1 MEWLLETA
9 LLVLLAATLFHA
21 MRLERALGVLK
32 RDRAALEDLVDGFN
46 SSTRAAEQGIER
58 LRAAAEGAGRQVQR
72 QVETASGLKDDLLFL
87 TERGERLAD
96 RLDQIV
102 RAARPVAQAAAPLPA
117 AAEPPEPALRAL
129 DRLPAEEADPPAAPS
144 SVFAME
150 PPSPLA
156 TRGAGGGGLRSQA
169 ERDLLRALRMAR

>member
-32 RDRAALEDLVDGFN
+32 RDRAALEQLVDGFN

-72 QVETASGLKDDLLFL
+72 QVEAAAGLKDDLLFL

-96 RLDQIV
+96 RLDLVV
-102 RAARPVAQAAAPLPA
+102 RAARPLAPA
-117 AAEPPEPALRAL
+117 AASPSMSAATSSSTSIELPESMAH
-129 DRLPAEEADPPAAPS
+129 AEEWLPDDDSAAPFPAPAARAPG
-144 SVFAME
+144 
-150 PPSPLA
+150 
-156 TRGAGGGGLRSQA
+156 GAGLRSQA

>member
-96 RLDQIV
+96 RLDLVV
-102 RAARPVAQAAAPLPA
+102 RAARPVAQAAAPLSA
-117 AAEPPEPALRAL
+117 SAEPPEPTLRAL
-129 DRLPAEEADPPAAPS
+129 DRLPVEEPDPP
-144 SVFAME
+144 VD
-150 PPSPLA
+150 PPSALA
-156 TRGAGGGGLRSQA
+156 TRASAGGGLRSQA